1 MAELDVDAYRD
12 ADRPRRPWVLANMVM
27 GVDGAVTIDGR
38 VGELNSPADKE
49 LFRAIRLLSD
59 VILVGAATV
68 RAEGYGPSV
77 RPIAI
82 VTNSIQLDL
91 GSPLFAEQR
100 ARPIIVTS
108 EASPADARARAAEVA
123 DVVVAGERSVDMR
136 LAVAALHE
144 RGHEIILTEGGPSVL
159 TSLLLDDLVDEL
171 CLTLAPVA
179 GGDPGRMVS
188 DALAG
193 HVTRFDLAGTQV
205 VGNDVFLRYLRRAN
219 VR

>member
-1 MAELDVDAYRD
+1 VPELDVDAYRD
-12 ADRPRRPWVLANMVM
+12 APRPGAPWVLANMVM

-38 VGELNSPADKE
+38 VGELNSPADRE

-91 GSPLFAEQR
+91 GAPLFTEQK

-108 EASPADARARAAEVA
+108 DASPADARARAAEVA
-123 DVVVAGERSVDMR
+123 DVVIAGETAVDMHR
-136 LAVAALHE
+136 AVAALHE
-144 RGHEIILTEGGPSVL
+144 RGHAVVLTEGGPSVL
-159 TSLLLDDLVDEL
+159 AELLLADLVDEL
-171 CLTLAPVA
+171 CLTIAPIA

-188 DALAG
+188 DSLAG
-193 HVTRFDLAGTQV
+193 HLVRFDLAGNQSV
-205 VGNDVFLRYLRRAN
+205 DNDVFLRYVRRSAT
-219 VR
+219 

>member
-1 MAELDVDAYRD
+1 MPERDIDIDAYEH
-12 ADRPRRPWVLANMVM
+12 AERPRRPWVLANMVM
-27 GVDGAVTIDGR
+27 GLDGAVSIDGR
-38 VGELNSPADKE
+38 VGELNSAADRE

-82 VTNSIQLDL
+82 VTNSIDLDL
-91 GSPLFAEQR
+91 GAPLFTEPK

-123 DVVVAGERSVDMR
+123 DVVIAGETSVDMR
-136 LAVAALHE
+136 LAVDALHE
-144 RGHEIILTEGGPSVL
+144 RGHGVILTEGGPSVL
-159 TSLLLDDLVDEL
+159 TALFLADLVDEL

-179 GGDPGRMVS
+179 GGDPGRMVT

-193 HVTRFDLAGTQV
+193 HVARFDLAGSQA
-205 VGNDVFLRYLRRAN
+205 VGNDVFLRYLLRR
-219 VR
+219 

>member
-12 ADRPRRPWVLANMVM
+12 AARPGAPWVLANMVM
-27 GVDGAVTIDGR
+27 GVDGSVAIGGR
-38 VGELNSPADKE
+38 VGELNSPADRE

-68 RAEGYGPSV
+68 RTEGYGPSV

-91 GSPLFAEQR
+91 AAPLFAQPK

-108 EASPADARARAAEVA
+108 HASPADARERAAEVA
-123 DVVVAGERSVDMR
+123 DVVIAGDASVDMR
-136 LAVAALHE
+136 AAVAALHE
-144 RGHEIILTEGGPSVL
+144 RGHRLVLTEGGPSVL
-159 TSLLLDDLVDEL
+159 AELLLADLVDEL
-171 CLTLAPVA
+171 CLTIAPIA

-193 HVTRFDLAGTQV
+193 HLVRFALAGNQS
-205 VGNDVFLRYLRRAN
+205 VGDDVFLRYVKR
-219 VR
+219 